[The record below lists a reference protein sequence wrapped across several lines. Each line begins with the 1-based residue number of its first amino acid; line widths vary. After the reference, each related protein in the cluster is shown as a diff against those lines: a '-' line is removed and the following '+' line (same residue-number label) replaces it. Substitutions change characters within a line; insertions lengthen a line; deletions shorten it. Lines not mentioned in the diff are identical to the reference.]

1 MSRLGSFVAR
11 HRHANWTLAD
21 QAVVSGG
28 NFFAGILLARF
39 LGPEAFGVFVL
50 SQAALLYVNSFQGA
64 LIFNPMMSTAPQ
76 LAQMEREPYLR
87 GVFALQ
93 LILTVTLAVAV
104 WSAGTLFHLTSES
117 DAAQALRPPLLFAL
131 SFTAL
136 SFQLQDWYR
145 RYCFVRENARAAFFN
160 DLICYGGQVGALAF
174 AGLNDHLTV
183 ISAFGI
189 IGAACLTAFSIG
201 YLRSLVAPAFANT
214 RALLRD
220 GWRAGRDYLA
230 AWQLQLITAQGVL
243 VAGAGLVGPQAA
255 GGVRAAQNIVGP
267 VNILLQVMDNIV
279 PVVAARRYANGG
291 MDSLSAYLRRIVR
304 WGTAVL
310 VPALLALAVFSAPLT
325 QFAYGDR
332 YVGFASL
339 VVWAAGSM
347 FLQFYLRV
355 SFFFLRTVMATGAV
369 LRTGV
374 VMALATMTV
383 ALVAIPAYHEHGVM
397 LSLFS
402 GICVGLCY
410 SVTAA
415 LRIASALR
423 RLSAIG
429 AQTARPASNW
439 GM

>member
-11 HRHANWTLAD
+11 HRHANWTIAD

-28 NFFAGILLARF
+28 NFATGILLARF

-50 SQAALLYVNSFQGA
+50 LQAALLYVNSFQGS

-76 LAQMEREPYLR
+76 LAAAERDAYLR

-93 LILTVTLAVAV
+93 LMLTLTLAVAV
-104 WSAGTLFHLTSES
+104 WSAGMLFHLAS
-117 DAAQALRPPLLFAL
+117 DSAAARAVRPSLLMAL
-131 SFTAL
+131 SFAVL
-136 SFQLQDWYR
+136 AFQLQDWYR
-145 RYCFVRENARAAFFN
+145 RYCFVGENARAAFLN
-160 DLICYGGQVGALAF
+160 DLICYGGQASALAF
-174 AGLNDHLTV
+174 AGLSGRLTV
-183 ISAFGI
+183 TAAFAI
-189 IGAACLTAFSIG
+189 IGTACLTAFSIG
-201 YLRSLVAPAFANT
+201 YLRSLVGPTFANART
-214 RALLRD
+214 LLRD

-230 AWQLQLITAQGVL
+230 AWQFQLLTAQGVL
-243 VAGAGLVGPQAA
+243 AAAAGIVGPQAA

-267 VNILLQVMDNIV
+267 VNILFQVMDNIT
-279 PVVAARRYANGG
+279 PVVAARRYAKGG
-291 MDSLSAYLRRIVR
+291 VDSLTAYLQRIAR

-310 VPALLALAVFSAPLT
+310 VPALLMLAVFSVPLT
-325 QFAYGDR
+325 RFAYGER

-339 VVWAAGSM
+339 VVWAAASM

-355 SFFFLRTVMATGAV
+355 SFFFLRSVMATGAV

-374 VMALATMTV
+374 VMSVATLTTAV
-383 ALVAIPAYHEHGVM
+383 FAIPTYHEHGVM
-397 LSLFS
+397 LSLFA

-410 SVTAA
+410 SLSAA

-423 RLSAIG
+423 RSSAIG
-429 AQTARPASNW
+429 APPARPASNW